1 MKEGKSFSAF
11 CPEVDVAT
19 EGKNIPEAK
28 DNLIEAVSLYVESA
42 IESNLPILRTMPEE
56 ENLLISKPKDIEE
69 TFRLQIELEIHAHA
83 WTSGCQTDQ
92 GC

>member
-42 IESNLPILRTMPEE
+42 IESNLPILRTMQEE
-56 ENLLISKPKDIEE
+56 ESLLISKPEDIKESS
-69 TFRLQIELEIHAHA
+69 RLQIELEIHAHA
-83 WTSGCQTDQ
+83 
-92 GC
+92 